1 MSFLALSCYE
11 PRSPGYEGPA
21 HRCGFRRWFIA
32 VRTSRPSQKKSL
44 AERRCSELP
53 DLVRYAPQNHAS
65 TEARMPAVAGA
76 ANDRAPQIGVFIG
89 SARVGTWG
97 RGDRATGTAVRD
109 RSRHLDLGP
118 GHWRATRR
126 GSASAPL
133 RPTTDRGS
141 GRRLCRHGSGDSCQR
156 RCTRFR
162 NACRDRKRHRRS
174 QLFGTSHI
182 TQHDVGDGSIPQPDN
197 DERARQSPLFPVM
210 AKPSDSSPSERPASD
225 RTAAGEQKK
234 RRSNG
239 PSDSH

>member
-11 PRSPGYEGPA
+11 PRSPAYEGPA
-21 HRCGFRRWFIA
+21 HQCGFRRWFIA

-126 GSASAPL
+126 GSASAAL

-141 GRRLCRHGSGDSCQR
+141 GSITALP
-156 RCTRFR
+156 TRFWR
-162 NACRDRKRHRRS
+162 QLSMHPISKWETHRRS

-182 TQHDVGDGSIPQPDN
+182 TQHDVGDGSIPH
-197 DERARQSPLFPVM
+197 
-210 AKPSDSSPSERPASD
+210 
-225 RTAAGEQKK
+225 AGQ
-234 RRSNG
+234 
-239 PSDSH
+239 